1 MDHNENEYDF
11 RPEFDSKAEALADYG
26 GLEDDF
32 QLATVQSQAGK
43 RGERKIQ
50 NSGDSSDEAEGEG
63 DEDKEAARTHI
74 KGIGGGKTELS
85 KNVLR
90 VRKRMMGLARLGA
103 PRVKAHVAAIS
114 RRVLSNPE
122 EALEAKYNKGE

>member
-1 MDHNENEYDF
+1 MVKARRVTTRTGIVALNHNENEYDW
-11 RPEFDSKAEALADYG
+11 PEFDSKAEVLADYG

-32 QLATVQSQAGK
+32 QLAVQSQAGK

-90 VRKRMMGLARLGA
+90 VRKRMMGWLG
-103 PRVKAHVAAIS
+103 
-114 RRVLSNPE
+114 
-122 EALEAKYNKGE
+122 